1 MTGARIIYH
10 LFPVTSSSS
19 CSIED
24 FVTNLRIARNFIHPP
39 CELDLCCN
47 KSMGQVLDKIK
58 SYGHPPWQIGDY
70 TICPYG
76 HLSWI
81 IPVLAIFGTIFFLS
95 AAFGCSLTI
104 SRSAYHE
111 VYIGYWY
118 RESTG
123 FAISNGEEG
132 DGDICVTWQNT
143 GSLFDGLWRFGKA
156 IGVLGCLTT
165 VLPTLFDLILLYR
178 RLEQQWFSPL
188 IVIHFGNAMMCL
200 LLLCGL
206 ESAVCKNEL
215 CEISRGGRVAIFGC
229 LFWIA
234 AAICLLC
241 LLRRERQLL
250 VEDEEPQEEFLALP
264 AAEEA
269 RKEYPALPGNEK
281 ARKKQEKFPALPPA
295 QELESD
301 SDDENEVYND
311 DHKALTASKKSK
323 KKEKLKELPAS
334 ESSKKK
340 KKKKKKNSS
349 SLSEGV

>member
-1 MTGARIIYH
+1 LTLLHHFFFFVI
-10 LFPVTSSSS
+10 LFIQRNERSVGKDKRLWTPSVADWVSFIVLPLQRVVDLVLIRSVCHHFRHN
-19 CSIED
+19 CS
-24 FVTNLRIARNFIHPP
+24 
-39 CELDLCCN
+39 
-47 KSMGQVLDKIK
+47 
-58 SYGHPPWQIGDY
+58 DY

-81 IPVLAIFGTIFFLS
+81 IPLLAIFGLFFFCA

-104 SRSAYHE
+104 ARSAYHE

-132 DGDICVTWQNT
+132 DGNICVTWQDT
-143 GSLFDGLWRFGKA
+143 GALFDGLWRFGKS
-156 IGVLGCLTT
+156 IGVLGAFTT
-165 VLPTLFDLILLYR
+165 ILPTLFDLILLYR

-206 ESAVCKNEL
+206 ESTVCKNEL
-215 CEISRGGRVAIFGC
+215 CEMARGGVIAIFGC

-234 AAICLLC
+234 AGICLFC

-250 VEDEEPQEEFLALP
+250 VEEEEEPQEEFLALP
-264 AAEEA
+264 APGQE
-269 RKEYPALPGNEK
+269 KKKYPALPGNEK
-281 ARKKQEKFPALPPA
+281 ERRPQEKFPALPPA

-301 SDDENEVYND
+301 SDEENENEVYND
-311 DHKALTASKKSK
+311 DRKALPASESSKSK
-323 KKEKLKELPAS
+323 KKEKLKELPPS
-334 ESSKKK
+334 ESSRKKK
-340 KKKKKKNSS
+340 KKSKK
-349 SLSEGV
+349 